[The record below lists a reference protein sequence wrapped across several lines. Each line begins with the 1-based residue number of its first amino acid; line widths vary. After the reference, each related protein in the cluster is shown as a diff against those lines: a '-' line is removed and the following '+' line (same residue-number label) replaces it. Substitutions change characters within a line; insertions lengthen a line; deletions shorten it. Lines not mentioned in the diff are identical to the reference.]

1 MVTSISLIKY
11 RNTNHLINEKKEG
24 YYYANICD
32 KSGGYACGPGLRY
45 LQIYE
50 PYKFLE
56 TEGDIISTKV

>member
-1 MVTSISLIKY
+1 MLLVT
-11 RNTNHLINEKKEG
+11 T
-24 YYYANICD
+24 
-32 KSGGYACGPGLRY
+32 PGLRY